1 MDYEHFMLI
10 FRFCG
15 GLLVIVGALSI
26 SLTGIHVIM
35 GMIHGMLKP

>member
-15 GLLVIVGALSI
+15 GLLVIVGMLSI
-26 SLTGIHVIM
+26 SLM
-35 GMIHGMLKP
+35 GMIRGMLKP